1 MGSGLLSG
9 LGLGGMSL
17 GPGMSMPGVGGPS
30 QDMFFANN
38 GRINKLDKGVA
49 GGGKTSES
57 QVTGERREDGKGE
70 ETYIEIKGPTSVGN
84 RSSVPYKSVLPSYRK
99 KAEQAIDRQKIPK
112 QHEKR
117 VKEYFDSLNGG
128 KG

>member
-1 MGSGLLSG
+1 MPG
-9 LGLGGMSL
+9 GLGGNGAAST
-17 GPGMSMPGVGGPS
+17 
-30 QDMFFANN
+30 DRFFMNTDH
-38 GRINKLDKGVA
+38 INKLDKGEA
-49 GGGKTSES
+49 GQGKTTET
-57 QVTGERREDGKGE
+57 QITGQRREDGKGE
-70 ETYIEIKGPTSVGN
+70 ETYIEIKGPTNVGN
-84 RSSVPYKSVLPSYRK
+84 RSSVPYKSVLPSYKK